1 MCIRDREKETDKGRI
16 DGVIEL
22 PNHIYIVEFKFGK
35 GKRIKRV
42 STLSQNAIKQIETN
56 KYYEPFLTS
65 NKKVILLGLGFL
77 NKEVHGR
84 MKYL

>member
-1 MCIRDREKETDKGRI
+1 MRKLPISIQTFED
-16 DGVIEL
+16 VI
-22 PNHIYIVEFKFGK
+22 
-35 GKRIKRV
+35 
-42 STLSQNAIKQIETN
+42 AD

-65 NKKVILLGLGFL
+65 DKKVILLGLGFL